1 MRCELVHYLNIRVS
15 VNMEPRRGLLS
26 DYDVTWSSGSK
37 GNEELKG
44 EAHEHSLFKNQV
56 RIQDGDF
63 TFSLPPPCFKD

>member
-37 GNEELKG
+37 GVEG
-44 EAHEHSLFKNQV
+44 
-56 RIQDGDF
+56 
-63 TFSLPPPCFKD
+63 